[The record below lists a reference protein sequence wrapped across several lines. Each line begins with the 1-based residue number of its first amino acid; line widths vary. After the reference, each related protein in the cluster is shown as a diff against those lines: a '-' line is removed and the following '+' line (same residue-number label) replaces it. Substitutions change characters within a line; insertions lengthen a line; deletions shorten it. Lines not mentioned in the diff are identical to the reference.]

1 MFMTTAKLARHAA
14 RLNDAMLSGRRP
26 SFKLVSKKMQS
37 TRNSRFA
44 LMLVTD
50 DSGRDWAAA
59 ASMLPHG
66 SVVMVR
72 ARQAAPRAALFESL
86 RSFTHLRVLV
96 ADDPDLALQADGL
109 HLPER
114 RAHEAT
120 HWRARRPGW
129 IITAAAHS
137 LRAIIAARDVD
148 AVLLSPIFPT
158 QSHPD
163 APALGPLRAAFIA
176 AASSVPVYAMGGVT
190 AENGGLLAPAFSGI
204 AAIGALFPPRGP

>member
-1 MFMTTAKLARHAA
+1 MKAGKLARHAA
-14 RLNDAMLSGRRP
+14 HLNDARWPRREP
-26 SFKLVSKKMQS
+26 FFELASKKMRS
-37 TRNSRFA
+37 GRNSHFP

-59 ASMLPHG
+59 ARVLPRG
-66 SVVMVR
+66 SVVLVR

-86 RSFTHLRVLV
+86 RCFTYLSLLI

-114 RAHEAT
+114 RAREAA

-148 AVLLSPIFPT
+148 AVLLSPVFPT
-158 QSHPD
+158 KSHPG
-163 APALGPLRAAFIA
+163 APALGPVRAAFIA
-176 AASSVPVYAMGGVT
+176 AAASVPVYAMGGVT
-190 AENGGLLAPAFSGI
+190 ARNAGLLAPAFSGI
-204 AAIGALFPPRGP
+204 AAIGAFFHT